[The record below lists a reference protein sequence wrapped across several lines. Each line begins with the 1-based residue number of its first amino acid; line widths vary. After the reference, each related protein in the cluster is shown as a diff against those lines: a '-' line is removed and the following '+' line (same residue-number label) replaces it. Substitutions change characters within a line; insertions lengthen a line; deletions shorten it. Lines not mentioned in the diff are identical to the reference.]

1 MCFILP
7 QKLFSFARYLSICPE
22 FTVIPKNNLIRKLR
36 LISKFMMS
44 QPTWLINNRTTHDQY
59 LKK

>member
-7 QKLFSFARYLSICPE
+7 QKLFSFSRYLSICPE